1 MKKYIFALPEPNQ
14 APVFSYPHEITDSLL
29 FQQFCSILKTT
40 RRTPIAPTRSA
51 SARLSRYQ
59 QASMANSKLY
69 VGGIPYRST
78 EDDLRTAFEEA
89 GAVTSASIITDRMTG
104 RSRGFGFVEMASEAE
119 AQAAID
125 RWDGK
130 ELDGRMLSVSMARPQ
145 GDRPPREGGFG
156 GGNRGGG
163 FGGGN
168 RGGFG
173 GGDRGGY
180 QGGY

>member
-1 MKKYIFALPEPNQ
+1 
-14 APVFSYPHEITDSLL
+14 
-29 FQQFCSILKTT
+29 
-40 RRTPIAPTRSA
+40 
-51 SARLSRYQ
+51 
-59 QASMANSKLY
+59 MANTTLY
-69 VGGIPYRST
+69 VGGIPYRTT
-78 EDDLRTAFEEA
+78 EDEMRTAFEEA
-89 GAVTSASIITDRMTG
+89 GQVTSASIIMDRMTG
-104 RSRGFGFVEMASEAE
+104 RSRGFGFVEMADEAS

-130 ELDGRMLSVSMARPQ
+130 EFDGRMLSVSFARPQ

-163 FGGGN
+163 RGGFGGGD

-180 QGGY
+180 SQGGY

>member
-1 MKKYIFALPEPNQ
+1 
-14 APVFSYPHEITDSLL
+14 
-29 FQQFCSILKTT
+29 
-40 RRTPIAPTRSA
+40 
-51 SARLSRYQ
+51 
-59 QASMANSKLY
+59 MAFGISEVIQESNSHMATAKLY
-69 VGGIPYRST
+69 VGGIPYRTT
-78 EDDLRTAFEEA
+78 EDELRTAFEEA
-89 GAVTSASIITDRMTG
+89 GTVVSASIISDRMTG
-104 RSRGFGFVEMASEAE
+104 RSRGFGFVEMADEAG

-130 ELDGRMLSVSMARPQ
+130 ELDGRMLSVSNARPQ

-156 GGNRGGG
+156 GDRGGNRGG
-163 FGGGN
+163 FGGN